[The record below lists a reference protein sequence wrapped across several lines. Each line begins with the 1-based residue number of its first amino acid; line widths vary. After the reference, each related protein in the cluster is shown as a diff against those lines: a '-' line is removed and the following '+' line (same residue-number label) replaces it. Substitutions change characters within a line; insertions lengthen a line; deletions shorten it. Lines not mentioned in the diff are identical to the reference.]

1 MEHKAVTS
9 NSDRQTWHA
18 VALERGSLQDEI
30 VARAR
35 AAAESPWFSG
45 HFPGEPILPGI
56 AQLQMV
62 YEAIQQAGGSDL
74 KIKGIKRTRF
84 KKVIQP
90 EDEIKIYAGPLNDN
104 TLSYSF
110 RIMVKG
116 ELACSGILITERL
129 NA

>member
-1 MEHKAVTS
+1 MKHKAATS
-9 NSDRQTWHA
+9 SDRKNWHT
-18 VALERGSLQDEI
+18 VALENGSLQDEI
-30 VARAR
+30 VARAK
-35 AAAESPWFSG
+35 AAVESPWFSG

-56 AQLQMV
+56 AQMQMV

-84 KKVIQP
+84 KRVIQP
-90 EDEIKIYAGPLNDN
+90 EEEIIIYAGPLNDN
-104 TLSYSF
+104 PLSYSF

-116 ELACSGILITERL
+116 EIACNGILITERL